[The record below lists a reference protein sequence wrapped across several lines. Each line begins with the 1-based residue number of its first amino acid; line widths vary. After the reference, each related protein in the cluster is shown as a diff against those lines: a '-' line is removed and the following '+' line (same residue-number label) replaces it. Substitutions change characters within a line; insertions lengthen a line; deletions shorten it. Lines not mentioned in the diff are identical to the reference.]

1 MRNIIKYMG
10 VIFSGLLVVSCFEDI
25 PPVEQFD
32 VVTSNYNIASNST
45 YYKIHQNGTIEI
57 SNSVRGGWDLAF
69 QSALIGDHVLT
80 NYTSAV
86 KAIKT
91 GTSVFEDVD
100 VSTLEDLLKSDQW
113 KFNDPAYSNIKDSLA
128 LKDWETKEVY
138 IINRGIAQLPQ
149 NRYYKIQ
156 FESKNNDSYT
166 FKYAGIESN
175 SGTVKT
181 VNRNSNLVN
190 VTFSFDEGNAVD
202 FEPGINDWDFFLT
215 PYLGWYET
223 LTAGEFAEYNLT
235 GVMINNESGLRVA
248 AIDDE
253 DIIYEDIDL
262 TFAQSQNYTDWKGVI
277 GSTWKKIPSTENP
290 LYEMDT
296 NKKYIFKHTDGKY
309 YKLRF
314 TSFYNDAGEQGYP
327 SFEIKKL

>member
-1 MRNIIKYMG
+1 MRNIIKYIAI
-10 VIFSGLLVVSCFEDI
+10 IFSGLLVISCFEDI
-25 PPVEQFD
+25 PPVKQFD

-45 YYKIHQNGTIEI
+45 FYKIHQNTTVEI
-57 SNSVRGGWDLAF
+57 GNSVRGGWDLAF
-69 QSALIGDHVLT
+69 QSALNGDHVLT

-91 GTSVFEDVD
+91 GISVFEDVD
-100 VSTLEDLLKSDQW
+100 VSTLDDLLHSDQW
-113 KFNDPAYSNIKDSLA
+113 KINDPAYSNIKDSLA

-156 FESKNNDSYT
+156 FESKTNDSYT

-175 SGTVKT
+175 SGTIKT

-190 VTFSFDEGNAVD
+190 VTFSFDEGNTID

-223 LTAGEFAEYNLT
+223 LIAGEFSEYNLT

-253 DIIYEDIDL
+253 DINYEDIDL

-296 NKKYIFKHTDGKY
+296 DKKYIFKHTDGNY

>member
-181 VNRNSNLVN
+181 ISRNSDLVN

-235 GVMINNESGLRVA
+235 GVMINNESGLMVA